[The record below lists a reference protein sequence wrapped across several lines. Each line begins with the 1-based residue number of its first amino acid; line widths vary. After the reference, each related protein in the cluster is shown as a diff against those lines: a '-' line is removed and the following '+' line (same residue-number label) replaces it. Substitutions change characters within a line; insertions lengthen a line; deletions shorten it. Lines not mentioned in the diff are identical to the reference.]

1 MTKTKQMRKVWAR
14 RTIEAPTPEVWQLLI
29 DTSTWPVWG
38 PSVRGATVNQ
48 PELAL
53 GATGTVDTIAGVRL
67 PFEITAFDAGCR
79 WEWRVAGLAAT
90 DHVVRALDERR
101 CEVAFGVPVIAAP
114 YLAVCRVALQRIETL
129 ATERPGVTA

>member
-1 MTKTKQMRKVWAR
+1 MTKTKRMRKVWTR
-14 RTIEAPTPEVWQLLI
+14 RTIEAPVPEVWHLLT

-67 PFEITAFDAGCR
+67 PFEITAFDADS
-79 WEWRVAGLAAT
+79 LIDST
-90 DHVVRALDERR
+90 LDEA
-101 CEVAFGVPVIAAP
+101 EYLQALTTLKAGMFGDDHEDALP
-114 YLAVCRVALQRIETL
+114 YSSY
-129 ATERPGVTA
+129 G